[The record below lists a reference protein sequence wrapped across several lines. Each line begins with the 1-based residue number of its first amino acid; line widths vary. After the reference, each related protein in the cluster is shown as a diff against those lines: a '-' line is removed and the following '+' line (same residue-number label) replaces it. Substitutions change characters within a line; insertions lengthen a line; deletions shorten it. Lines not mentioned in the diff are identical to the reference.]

1 MIIYNSNSITA
12 SGLAQAVSQFF
23 NIEAVEVSTIKLEIN
38 TSDEL
43 VILFINVFGEEELNI
58 EWEEFLKKKFIKNQR
73 IIVFLFGVYD
83 EYIDKD
89 SIIVK
94 QIYYYLKIDNKY
106 IEIFPKKLSKFNL
119 NLNEIKDCVLNI
131 KNKSI
136 VDDLLHKE
144 ILSLSHINQKSPLI
158 YNEETLNLTCS
169 FDGFSNLLNSSGI
182 DSYRILNQIL
192 SLSSQKNIICNRV
205 DLSEFDYGKI
215 INNRLEKLYF
225 KSCLISK
232 TPELSNFINLKLV
245 NFSANKIKELIF
257 DNFPNNVKRVNFS
270 KNCIEKIICGNDFN
284 YNNIESIALFNNRLS
299 DFKWLDYFK
308 NVKYLNIGMNPIS
321 EFPKE
326 ILGLKDLEYLNV
338 AVTDINRLPEGLLQL
353 SNLKKIDIKH
363 CVNLNLEGFIFNK
376 LSSNGVE
383 IIC

>member
-131 KNKSI
+131 KTKSI

-192 SLSSQKNIICNRV
+192 RLSSQKNIICNRV
-205 DLSEFDYGKI
+205 DLSEFD
-215 INNRLEKLYF
+215 
-225 KSCLISK
+225 
-232 TPELSNFINLKLV
+232 
-245 NFSANKIKELIF
+245 
-257 DNFPNNVKRVNFS
+257 
-270 KNCIEKIICGNDFN
+270 
-284 YNNIESIALFNNRLS
+284 
-299 DFKWLDYFK
+299 
-308 NVKYLNIGMNPIS
+308 
-321 EFPKE
+321 
-326 ILGLKDLEYLNV
+326 
-338 AVTDINRLPEGLLQL
+338 
-353 SNLKKIDIKH
+353 
-363 CVNLNLEGFIFNK
+363 
-376 LSSNGVE
+376 
-383 IIC
+383 

>member
-158 YNEETLNLTCS
+158 YNEETLNLTCG

-192 SLSSQKNIICNRV
+192 RLSSQKNIICNRV

-299 DFKWLDYFK
+299 DFEWLDYFK